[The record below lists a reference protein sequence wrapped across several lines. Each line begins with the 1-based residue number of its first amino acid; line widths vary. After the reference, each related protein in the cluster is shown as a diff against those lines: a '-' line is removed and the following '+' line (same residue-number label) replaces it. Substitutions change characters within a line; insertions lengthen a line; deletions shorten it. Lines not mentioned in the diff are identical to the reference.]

1 VSTDVTS
8 RGIDIPNVGVVI
20 HVQSPKDIDSFL
32 HRCGRTARIGNQG
45 KSIIIADADDNRRM
59 LKYSSDLGN
68 DRIKV
73 IEVPL
78 AKLDAIR
85 DLVKSANEL
94 EKAKFRAEKESK

>member
-1 VSTDVTS
+1 
-8 RGIDIPNVGVVI
+8 
-20 HVQSPKDIDSFL
+20 
-32 HRCGRTARIGNQG
+32 
-45 KSIIIADADDNRRM
+45 M
-59 LKYSSDLGN
+59 LKYSSDLGS

-85 DLVKSANEL
+85 DLVKSASEL